1 MSLKVKFMHECLA
14 HQVVLTPSMKEL
26 KLNSEEVKHGNFLR
40 FILFAVKRKNVAG
53 VLFADWRFSAYGIK
67 LFRSSSLPF
76 R

>member
-26 KLNSEEVKHGNFLR
+26 KLNSEEVKHGNFVR

-53 VLFADWRFSAYGIK
+53 VLFVDWRFSAYGTN
-67 LFRSSSLPF
+67 FFGRVH
-76 R
+76 

>member
-26 KLNSEEVKHGNFLR
+26 KLNSEEVKHGNFVC

-53 VLFADWRFSAYGIK
+53 VLFADRRFSAYGTN
-67 LFRSSSLPF
+67 FFGRVH
-76 R
+76 